1 MSYVG
6 ESPKAAQVG
15 LIVTQEQMTS
25 WDFGLKIRIAPLD
38 SIDLVGKSKLGVL
51 VSSAAA
57 QAAQPE

>member
-1 MSYVG
+1 MEVR
-6 ESPKAAQVG
+6 